1 MTKKKPVVAVS
12 KSAAK
17 AAKKAKAAQK
27 VERKEKKKVTKS
39 KYEEDGEDEDL
50 EAILDKAYFSL
61 DLIWQDDDVRWL
73 LVDAEGVGS
82 CAYCHRRGS

>member
-1 MTKKKPVVAVS
+1 MGKKKPVVVS

-27 VERKEKKKVTKS
+27 VERKEKKKVSKS
-39 KYEEDGEDEDL
+39 RDDEDEDL
-50 EAILDKAYFSL
+50 EAILDKVYFSL
-61 DLIWQDDDVRWL
+61 DLICQDKDVRCF

-82 CAYCHRRGS
+82 CPYCHRRGS